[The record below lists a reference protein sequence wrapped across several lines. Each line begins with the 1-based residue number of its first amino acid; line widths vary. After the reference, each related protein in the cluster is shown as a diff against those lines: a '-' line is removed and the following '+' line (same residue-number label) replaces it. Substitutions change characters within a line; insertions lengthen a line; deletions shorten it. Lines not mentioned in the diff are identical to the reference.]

1 MRKATLTSILV
12 SAALVFLLS
21 FGAQAHQMGG
31 SGMQQGMTGQQG
43 ATQSYGCQG
52 HGMGSGMMGGMGY
65 GRMGGMGSGMMGH
78 GMGQG
83 KMGHGFG
90 RHGNLLALKQSL
102 DLSDDQFNSIYSIH
116 LEARKDTIK
125 RVADIKIEKLELR
138 DMLRVPKVNM
148 SAVKEKLNK
157 IAKMKTELKLARIE
171 KHEKVKSLLTDEQLE
186 KFFKMNPRFMGRAGS
201 HMEDSD

>member
-12 SAALVFLLS
+12 SAALVLVLS

-31 SGMQQGMTGQQG
+31 SGMQHGMTGQQG
-43 ATQSYGCQG
+43 AMQSYGCQG

-90 RHGNLLALKQSL
+90 RHGNLLALKKSL
-102 DLSDDQFNSIYSIH
+102 DLSDEQFNSIYSIH

-138 DMLRVPKVNM
+138 DMLRVSKVNM

-171 KHEKVKSLLTDEQLE
+171 KHEKVKSLLTEEQLE
-186 KFFKMNPRFMGRAGS
+186 KFFKMNPRFMGRVGS
-201 HMEDSD
+201 HIEDSD

>member
-12 SAALVFLLS
+12 SAALVLFFS

-31 SGMQQGMTGQQG
+31 SGMQHGMTGKQG
-43 ATQSYGCQG
+43 SYGCQG
-52 HGMGSGMMGGMGY
+52 HGMGSGMMGHGMG
-65 GRMGGMGSGMMGH
+65 RGGMGH
-78 GMGQG
+78 GSD
-83 KMGHGFG
+83 
-90 RHGNLLALKQSL
+90 RHGNLFALKQTL

-116 LEARKDTIK
+116 LEAKKDTIK

-148 SAVKEKLNK
+148 SAVKEKLNR

-171 KHEKVKSLLTDEQLE
+171 KHEKVKSLLTEEQLE
-186 KFFKMNPRFMGRAGS
+186 KFFKMNPRFMGGVGS
-201 HMEDSD
+201 HMEGTD